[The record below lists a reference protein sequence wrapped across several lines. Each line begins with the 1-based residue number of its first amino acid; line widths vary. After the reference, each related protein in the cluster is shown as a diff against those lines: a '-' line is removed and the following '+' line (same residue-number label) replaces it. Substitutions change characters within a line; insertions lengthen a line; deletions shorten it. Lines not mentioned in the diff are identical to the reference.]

1 MHSGIVEEKSWAL
14 SVDPYWLQVLQFSLH
29 LLDLLS
35 ILLRCNGFA
44 WIRRAVV
51 DQMSSRPPR
60 WEVIWSCFSIQP
72 LSWSSLAV
80 L

>member
-1 MHSGIVEEKSWAL
+1 MANEAKLRSPVRSTSEALVVLRAGIIMEKSWAL

-44 WIRRAVV
+44 VIRK
-51 DQMSSRPPR
+51 
-60 WEVIWSCFSIQP
+60 
-72 LSWSSLAV
+72 L
-80 L
+80 